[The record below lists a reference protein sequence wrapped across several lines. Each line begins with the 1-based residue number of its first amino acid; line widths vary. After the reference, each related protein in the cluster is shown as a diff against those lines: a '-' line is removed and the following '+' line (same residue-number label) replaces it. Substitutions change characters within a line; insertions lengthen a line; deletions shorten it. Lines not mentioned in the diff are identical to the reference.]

1 MGETKNP
8 VISRTMWGL
17 LIAFIP
23 DAVSIIEQAEGSGLI
38 PDKYAPVVRA
48 VGLALAA
55 IGRWGA
61 KIPLG
66 VSLKW

>member
-1 MGETKNP
+1 MDTKNP
-8 VISRTMWGL
+8 ATSKTIWGL

-23 DAVSIIEQAEGSGLI
+23 DALNLIEQAEGSGII

-55 IGRWGA
+55 VGRWGA
-61 KIPLG
+61 KLPLG
-66 VSLKW
+66 FSLKW